1 MRIDPPVRAA
11 NDAELKTTRRIPILE
26 GDTRGIQTGSSIR
39 SWSECMIFLIG
50 FVIVFGSILGGFAI
64 AGGQIPALFHISEL
78 FVVGGTALGTVV
90 VSTPLAVLKAMAAD
104 MGTLMKPSAFT
115 RPLYL
120 EGLKMMF
127 ELFQTAQR
135 DGLVAIESHIEAPHK
150 SSLLKKY
157 PGVLRQHHAITFL
170 CDSLRLVLIG
180 SVPPHDLEA
189 LLDAEIDIHHEQAIR
204 PISAIQKVGDALPGI
219 GIVAAVLGI
228 VVTMGAING
237 PVEKVGEHVAAALT
251 GTFLGVFL
259 AYGVLGPIATN
270 LEHRKADETRF
281 YHFMK
286 AGVIAVAKGSTPIV
300 AVEFARRS
308 IYSDTRPTFNE
319 MESACKS
326 LKGKR
331 GGQGADAKAA

>member
-1 MRIDPPVRAA
+1 
-11 NDAELKTTRRIPILE
+11 
-26 GDTRGIQTGSSIR
+26 
-39 SWSECMIFLIG
+39 MIVVIG
-50 FVIVFGSILGGFAI
+50 FVVVFGSILGGFTI
-64 AGGQIPALFHISEL
+64 AGGQIPTLFHISEI
-78 FVVGGTALGTVV
+78 FVIVGTAVGTVV
-90 VSTPLAVLKAMAAD
+90 VATPMNVLKSLAAD
-104 MGTLMKPSAFT
+104 LGSLPKPSQFT

-157 PGVLRQHHAITFL
+157 PGVLKEHHAIIFL

-189 LLDAEIDIHHEQAIR
+189 LLDAEIEIHHEQSMRTVA
-204 PISAIQKVGDALPGI
+204 AIQKVGDALPGI

-228 VVTMGAING
+228 VITMGAING
-237 PVEKVGEHVAAALT
+237 PVEQVGEHVAAALT

-259 AYGVLGPIATN
+259 AYGVLAPIATN
-270 LEHRKADETRF
+270 MELRKADESRF
-281 YHFMK
+281 YHFIK

-308 IYSDTRPTFNE
+308 IYSESRPTFNE

-326 LKGKR
+326 LKGKK
-331 GGQGADAKAA
+331 GSQGADAKAA